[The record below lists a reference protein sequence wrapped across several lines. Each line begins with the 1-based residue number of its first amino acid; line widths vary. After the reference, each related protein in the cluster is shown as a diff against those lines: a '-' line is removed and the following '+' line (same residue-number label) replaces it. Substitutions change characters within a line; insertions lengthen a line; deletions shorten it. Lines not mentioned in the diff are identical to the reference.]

1 MRCLVLLLGLQVLAC
16 LASAQ
21 STGLVPIESEGHP
34 DASIPLQAAPE
45 KVGKKDPMSE
55 LLHWAIEHSDPETLK
70 NLMEEYKEKNL
81 TIKDI
86 YGQEVID
93 AFFKT
98 EGDVI
103 SQQIAVIQD
112 FRNASLPDSTLEAAL
127 EELEELLHQV
137 DHAGNLNRMG
147 GMKPL
152 LEMALGEEREETIR
166 SLALWVLGV
175 AVQNNAQVQEELHG
189 LGGLKSLAERLQQC
203 GGDAAGAQYCGK
215 LLFCLSGLLKNSAML
230 QAIAD
235 QHGVMQWMMEVGIK
249 HPAPGVVKKALGFL
263 DTIFAQSPQLPFLET
278 LAETRDAMA
287 ASVLRLVESPDAD
300 TSEKAIALMG
310 RLAELRPKLFSSFR
324 EDLLVA
330 ARKAQHQCEAN
341 GGDKDL
347 CSELLHSAA
356 EVDRKLVAATSF
368 QEL

>member
-1 MRCLVLLLGLQVLAC
+1 MRRLAAVLGFVLAGLVL
-16 LASAQ
+16 AQ
-21 STGLVPIESEGHP
+21 STGLVPIEPENGHE
-34 DASIPLQAAPE
+34 ATVEAP
-45 KVGKKDPMSE
+45 GKKDPMSE

-86 YGQEVID
+86 YGQEVVD

-98 EGDVI
+98 EGDVM

-112 FRNASLPDSTLEAAL
+112 FRNESLPDSTLQAPL

-152 LEMALGEEREETIR
+152 LEMALGEERGETTR

-175 AVQNNAQVQEELHG
+175 AVQNNAPVQEELHR
-189 LGGLKSLAERLQQC
+189 LGGVRSLAERLQLC
-203 GGDAAGAQYCGK
+203 GGQTSAQFCGK
-215 LLFCLSGLLKNSAML
+215 LLFCLSGLLKNSPVL

-235 QHGVMQWMMEVGIK
+235 QHGVTEWMMEVGIK
-249 HPAPGVVKKALGFL
+249 HPAAAVVKKALGFL
-263 DTIFAQSPQLPFLET
+263 DTVFAQSPQLPFLET
-278 LAETRDAMA
+278 LTDTRDATA
-287 ASVLRLVESPDAD
+287 ASVLGLVESPDVD
-300 TSEKAIALMG
+300 TSEKAIALLG

-324 EDLLVA
+324 EELISA
-330 ARKAQHQCEAN
+330 ARRAQHHCEAS
-341 GGDKDL
+341 GGDKDV
-347 CSELLHSAA
+347 CSGLLHAAA
-356 EVDRKLVAATSF
+356 EVDRKLAGTAGPSQF

>member
-1 MRCLVLLLGLQVLAC
+1 
-16 LASAQ
+16 
-21 STGLVPIESEGHP
+21 
-34 DASIPLQAAPE
+34 
-45 KVGKKDPMSE
+45 
-55 LLHWAIEHSDPETLK
+55 
-70 NLMEEYKEKNL
+70 
-81 TIKDI
+81 
-86 YGQEVID
+86 
-93 AFFKT
+93 
-98 EGDVI
+98 
-103 SQQIAVIQD
+103 
-112 FRNASLPDSTLEAAL
+112 
-127 EELEELLHQV
+127 
-137 DHAGNLNRMG
+137 MG

-189 LGGLKSLAERLQQC
+189 LGGLKSLAERLQRC

-215 LLFCLSGLLKNSAML
+215 LLFCLSGLLKNSPML

-235 QHGVMQWMMEVGIK
+235 QYGVGIK

-278 LAETRDAMA
+278 LAETRDATA
-287 ASVLRLVESPDAD
+287 ASVLRLVESPDVD

-330 ARKAQHQCEAN
+330 ARKAQQQCEAN
-341 GGDKDL
+341 GGDNDL